1 MCEVRKLMTLLNN
14 NTKME
19 AVIAAIYKFN
29 FQEPSIATAPIFS
42 IWVPTIYLHNIINTV
57 QLPWNK
63 KADQSFTR
71 RFLF

>member
-29 FQEPSIATAPIFS
+29 FQEPSIAAAPIFS
-42 IWVPTIYLHNIINTV
+42 IGVPTIYLHNKYRSNSV
-57 QLPWNK
+57 EQ
-63 KADQSFTR
+63 
-71 RFLF
+71 